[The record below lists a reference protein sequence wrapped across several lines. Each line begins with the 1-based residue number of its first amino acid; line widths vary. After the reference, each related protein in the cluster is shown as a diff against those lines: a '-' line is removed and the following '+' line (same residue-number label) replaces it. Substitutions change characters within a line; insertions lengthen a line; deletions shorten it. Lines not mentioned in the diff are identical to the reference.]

1 MVIIGLEEF
10 AGRSGVKVST
20 LKKSWMSI
28 PGIAK
33 TAEGFVVEEG
43 TRYPY
48 SMRGKTTKPSSAKKR
63 FYILDAIYHE
73 KYIDPTILRCEPVDF
88 SIYVSELIE
97 QGFIQHRE
105 CKNQHGTNGYITTT
119 RGDDVFAKR
128 ASEAF
133 EEYSRLAGIFAG
145 NLISEILPQ

>member
-1 MVIIGLEEF
+1 MVTSELEEF

-20 LKKSWMSI
+20 LKRNWMSI
-28 PGIAK
+28 PGISK
-33 TAEGFVVEEG
+33 TAEGFAVEEG

-48 SMRGKTTKPSSAKKR
+48 SMRGKTNKPSSAKKR

-73 KYIDPTILRCEPVDF
+73 RYIDPTILRCEPLDF
-88 SIYVSELIE
+88 DIYVSELLE
-97 QGFIQHRE
+97 QGFIQHRK

-119 RGDDVFAKR
+119 RGDDVFAKK
-128 ASEAF
+128 ASKAF

-145 NLISEILPQ
+145 TLISEMLPQ